1 MTQPPFPFPFE
12 YNEPSIEFSSEAVVF
27 ELKDEKT
34 ATVWLQKII
43 EQEGCMLHLLNFI
56 FCSDD
61 YLHRLNVEYLD
72 HDTLTDII
80 TFPYAEPPAI
90 HGDIFI
96 SIDRV
101 RDNAA
106 DFKVSFEQELHRVM
120 AHGVLHLCGYG
131 DKTPDEQRTM
141 RLKEDAAIK
150 LIGDDI
156 IDKG

>member
-1 MTQPPFPFPFE
+1 MSQPPFPLPFE
-12 YNEPSIEFSSEAVVF
+12 DDEPSIDFSYEEVAF
-27 ELKDEKT
+27 ELKDEEAAT
-34 ATVWLQKII
+34 AWLQKII
-43 EQEGCMLHLLNFI
+43 EQEGCVLHLLNFI

-61 YLHRLNVEYLD
+61 YLLRLNVEYLD

-80 TFPYAEPPAI
+80 TFPYADPPTI

-106 DFKVSFEQELHRVM
+106 DFKVPFEQELNRVM

-131 DKTPDEQRTM
+131 DKSPAEERTM
-141 RLKEDAAIK
+141 RQKEEEALK
-150 LIGDDI
+150 LG
-156 IDKG
+156 ID

>member
-1 MTQPPFPFPFE
+1 MSQPSFPHPFE
-12 YNEPSIEFSSEAVVF
+12 ENEPSVEFASEDVDF
-27 ELKDEKT
+27 SLKDEE
-34 ATVWLQKII
+34 AASEWLQKLI
-43 EQEGCMLHLLNFI
+43 EQEGRVLHLLNFI

-80 TFPYAEPPAI
+80 TFPYAEPPTI

-101 RDNAA
+101 RDNAN
-106 DFKVSFEQELHRVM
+106 DFKVSFEKELTRVM

-131 DKTPDEQRTM
+131 DKTAEEKRLM
-141 RLKEDAAIK
+141 RSKEDGAMQLASMFI
-150 LIGDDI
+150 
-156 IDKG
+156 

>member
-1 MTQPPFPFPFE
+1 MTQPPFPFPLE
-12 YNEPSIEFSSEAVVF
+12 ENEPSVEFSSEEIEF
-27 ELKDEKT
+27 ELNDEATT
-34 ATVWLQKII
+34 ATWLQKII
-43 EQEGCMLHLLNFI
+43 EQEGCVLHLLNFI

-61 YLHRLNVEYLD
+61 YLLRLNVEYLD

-80 TFPYAEPPAI
+80 TFPYADPPTI

-106 DFKVSFEQELHRVM
+106 DFKVSFEQELNRVM

-131 DKTPDEQRTM
+131 DKTPQEELTM
-141 RLKEDAAIK
+141 RQKEDEALK
-150 LIGDDI
+150 LRIGEI
-156 IDKG
+156 EKG

>member
-1 MTQPPFPFPFE
+1 MLQPSFPLPFE
-12 YNEPSIEFSSEAVVF
+12 ENEPSVEFASEDVDF
-27 ELKDEKT
+27 SLKDEEA
-34 ATVWLQKII
+34 ATEWLQKLI
-43 EQEGCMLHLLNFI
+43 EQEGRVLHLLNFI

-80 TFPYAEPPAI
+80 TFPYAEPPTI

-101 RDNAA
+101 RDNAN
-106 DFKVSFEQELHRVM
+106 DFKVSFEKELTRVM

-131 DKTPDEQRTM
+131 DKTAEEKQLM
-141 RLKEDAAIK
+141 RSKEDGAMQLAPMFI
-150 LIGDDI
+150 
-156 IDKG
+156 